1 MLLENHKGKSLG
13 SRAMQG
19 VLTLNTERKTTVN
32 RNKSKFLFCENSC
45 TEKKLATEWEKILA
59 NYSPTND

>member
-32 RNKSKFLFCENSC
+32 WNKSKFLFCENSY
-45 TEKKLATEWEKILA
+45 TEKLATEWEKILA